1 MKRNFIYLSL
11 VAMMLVCSQAVSAQK
26 NKGAFC
32 CDSVYGIEKMA
43 TAMSHKL
50 MLDEKTSSKF
60 IPLYEAY
67 LNELSQCAMCPAQK
81 QLSDAERLQNM
92 EKRYDEQIRR
102 LNIKKSY
109 VAKFSEILTPLQVEK
124 VMYSNCN
131 KPRGCMQK
139 GGKKPTRGKKRP
151 DCPMQQQNCP
161 LK

>member
-1 MKRNFIYLSL
+1 MKRNFIYLSF

-32 CDSVYGIEKMA
+32 CDSVCGVEKMA
-43 TAMSHKL
+43 TAMSHRL

-67 LNELSQCAMCPAQK
+67 LNELSQCTMCPAQK

-124 VMYSNCN
+124 VMSHGCN
-131 KPRGCMQK
+131 KKKEYNERRYK
-139 GGKKPTRGKKRP
+139 KDGKKQRP
-151 DCPMQQQNCP
+151 NRSPM
-161 LK
+161 